1 MGPCTA
7 SPSAAARSR
16 VCHGPCT
23 ASHCCCQARNLQ
35 WAPVPTSSLAAA
47 RPVILSWPLYRL
59 LMLRA
64 RSRVCHGSCTGLPL
78 LLSPIATL
86 CHVPLSGLS
95 SHCWWFPFICHRVLY
110 GLPLLLASYRH
121 TVAPHSGFGPVT
133 AQMSE
138 VCGDSKI
145 RRHSSACHTDW
156 SVLISLPQQ
165 TPRAFKLKVQCSAL
179 I

>member
-7 SPSAAARSR
+7 SS
-16 VCHGPCT
+16 
-23 ASHCCCQARNLQ
+23 CCCQARNLP
-35 WAPVPTSSLAAA
+35 WAPVPTPHAAS
-47 RPVILSWPLYRL
+47 RPVICHGPLYRL
-59 LMLRA
+59 LML
-64 RSRVCHGSCTGLPL
+64 LPGPECVMGPCRPPIAAV
-78 LLSPIATL
+78 SIATL
-86 CHVPLSGLS
+86 CHVPLSGLLTLLVVS
-95 SHCWWFPFICHRVLY
+95 IFVIGCCMASHCCCLH
-110 GLPLLLASYRH
+110 RH

-145 RRHSSACHTDW
+145 DGTHLHVILTVSI
-156 SVLISLPQQ
+156 ISLTQQ